1 MKYKTEITQ
10 QQQAVVD
17 ALQYGGISSI
27 TIQCVDAL
35 IAQFSDLEKI
45 RVREL
50 IGNHPMPQTLF
61 YNYDGQ
67 YWIDHTTFDTP
78 DPKVSMFL
86 KASENR
92 TFDTQDDLTQAV
104 KFAKSLPELG
114 SKNYNDETN
123 IKE

>member
-78 DPKVSMFL
+78 NPKVSMFL
-86 KASENR
+86 
-92 TFDTQDDLTQAV
+92 QDDLTQAV

-114 SKNYNDETN
+114 PKVYDNETN